1 MAPRSLA
8 SGTISFGLV
17 SIPVK
22 LFSAT
27 QASSGVSFNLLHAK
41 CGSRLRQ
48 QYVCARDGEKVE
60 RDDMVKGYEVAKDQ
74 YVTFTRDELVALEET
89 ASQSIE
95 ISEFVPL
102 AAVDPVYFDR
112 PYYLGPDRGGAKAYR
127 LLSEAMRRSGKAALA
142 RYAARGKGYLVL
154 LRPLDGG
161 LVMQQLLYADEV
173 RPFSDVGVEEAEV
186 KDAEVQLAL
195 KLVEQTASDTFH
207 PEAYRD
213 EVRARTLALI
223 EQKVKGQQIQAAP
236 AEEPRAQVIDLVEAL
251 KQSLAAARHSARPER
266 SAAESKDEG
275 PSVRPERSAAESPSV
290 HPERSAAESK
300 EEGLD
305 ASDPGRLPA
314 KRARREPRA
323 DRAKSG
329 TRK

>member
-1 MAPRSLA
+1 MALRSLA

-22 LFSAT
+22 LYSAT
-27 QASSGVSFNLLHAK
+27 QPSAGLSFNLLHAK

-48 QYVCARDGEKVE
+48 QYVCAKEGEKVE
-60 RDDMVKGYEVAKDQ
+60 REDIVKGYEVAKDQ
-74 YVTFTRDELVALEET
+74 YVTFTKEELQALEET

-102 AAVDPVYFDR
+102 AQVDPIYFDK
-112 PYYLGPDRGGAKAYR
+112 PYYLGPDRGAAKAYR

-154 LRPLDGG
+154 LRPLDGR
-161 LVMQQLLYADEV
+161 LVMQQLLYSDEV
-173 RPFSDVGVEEAEV
+173 RPFAEVEVEEAEL
-186 KDAEVQLAL
+186 KEPEVQLAL
-195 KLVEQTASDTFH
+195 RLVEQTASDAFH

-223 EQKVKGQQIQAAP
+223 QKKMEGQQIQAAP

-251 KQSLAAARHSARPER
+251 KQSLAAAQPRAAAPRPE
-266 SAAESKDEG
+266 AE
-275 PSVRPERSAAESPSV
+275 PQAEPQ
-290 HPERSAAESK
+290 PT
-300 EEGLD
+300 LD
-305 ASDPGRLPA
+305 AERRPA
-314 KRARREPRA
+314 KRARREPRE
-323 DRAKSG
+323 DRAKAG